1 MTRWLALAIAIV
13 SLFLASWIFFPAP
26 TYFFLTF
33 SVGAPEVSAWLILVS
48 LVGLG
53 VASVGVRTSTVSQ
66 IAAACCALALI
77 LAATPFVRL
86 PAALRR
92 FNVAMRSLATEPAA
106 PLRSQPLVI
115 ADLFRGVHS
124 NAGNVRVTHAI
135 PFASPGGK
143 PLTLE
148 VYQPIRR
155 GRFPVIVQIY
165 GGAWQRGEP
174 TSFANFAAWIASAGY
189 VVIAIDYRH
198 APAAHWPA
206 QLDDVKLS
214 LAWIRDHAAE
224 YDGDV
229 ANTVLMGRSAGA
241 HLALLAA
248 YTSEPI
254 PVRGVISYYG
264 PTDLVDAYRNPPR
277 PDPIHTRLTQ
287 ETFIGGTPDQM
298 STQYGEASPVS
309 YARPDLPPTLLV
321 YGARDNIVE
330 SQYGA
335 RLAERLTSVGSPVAY
350 LEIPWAG
357 HAFDEVFGG
366 PSSQIALYYTE
377 RFLAHVTAVR

>member
-1 MTRWLALAIAIV
+1 
-13 SLFLASWIFFPAP
+13 
-26 TYFFLTF
+26 
-33 SVGAPEVSAWLILVS
+33 VSAWLIVAS
-48 LVGLG
+48 LVGL
-53 VASVGVRTSTVSQ
+53 VLASVSVRSSTVSQ

-77 LAATPFVRL
+77 LAATPFARL
-86 PAALRR
+86 PATLRR
-92 FNVAMRSLATEPAA
+92 FNLVMRALSAEPAV
-106 PLRSQPLVI
+106 PLRSQRLVI
-115 ADLFRGVHS
+115 ADLFRGVNS
-124 NAGNVRVTHAI
+124 NRGDVRVTHAI

-143 PLTLE
+143 ALTLE
-148 VYQPIRR
+148 VYQPNRR

-174 TSFANFAAWIASAGY
+174 TSFANFASWIASAGY
-189 VVIAIDYRH
+189 VVIATDYRH

-206 QLDDVKLS
+206 QLDDVKSS

-248 YTSEPI
+248 YTAEPI
-254 PVRGVISYYG
+254 LVRGVISYYG

-277 PDPIHTRLTQ
+277 PDPIHTRVTQ
-287 ETFIGGTPDQM
+287 ETFVGGTPDEM
-298 STQYGEASPVS
+298 PTPYGEASPVS
-309 YARPDLPPTLLV
+309 YVRPGLPPTLLV

-330 SQYGA
+330 AQYGA
-335 RLAERLTSVGSPVAY
+335 QLAERLASVGSPVAY

-377 RFLAHVTAVR
+377 RFLAHVTAAR